1 MDWLIWIA
9 DNYSAVDAAAAAVF
23 AVEVAQVVP
32 FLPCRDN
39 PPELGHRDWTWN
51 PSVVIHPCLKE
62 VVSIRP

>member
-9 DNYSAVDAAAAAVF
+9 DNYSAVDVAAAVVV
-23 AVEVAQVVP
+23 VEVVQVDP
-32 FLPCRDN
+32 FLLCRDIH
-39 PPELGHRDWTWN
+39 PDLGHRDSTWS